1 MKTKLNATFDPPKPP
16 PRDYFVP
23 NFGVDHD
30 IKLTTLDI
38 GEAEAQH
45 GHTLEVP
52 EKAKEIPR
60 NYFVPNFG

>member
-1 MKTKLNATFDPPKPP
+1 MKTKLNATLDPPKPP

-23 NFGVDHD
+23 NFGVDSD

-45 GHTLEVP
+45 DHTLVVP
-52 EKAKEIPR
+52 EKPEEIPR